1 MKFFPNFP
9 VKSQIELLL
18 TVKRDAEMLI
28 RLLCN
33 APAAQGTGEK
43 SLLQKVGFVDILER
57 NGLLI
62 DRGGLLRAGC
72 PHRRMDAAVG
82 G

>member
-1 MKFFPNFP
+1 MKFFPNSP

-28 RLLCN
+28 CLLCN
-33 APAAQGTGEK
+33 APAARGTGEK
-43 SLLQKVGFVDILER
+43 SLLQKIGFVDILER

-62 DRGGLLRAGC
+62 DRGGERST
-72 PHRRMDAAVG
+72 PTDRPE
-82 G
+82 